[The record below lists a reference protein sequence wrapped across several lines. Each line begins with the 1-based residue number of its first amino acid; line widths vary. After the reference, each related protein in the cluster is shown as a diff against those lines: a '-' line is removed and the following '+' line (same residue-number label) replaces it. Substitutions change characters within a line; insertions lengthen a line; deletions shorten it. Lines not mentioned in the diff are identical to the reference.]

1 RRRLSEPRIAGKAP
15 AVWFSSQRLT
25 SVGDSFLLMYT
36 CGLFHTYCQAENSCQ
51 KNATNPGFYVLT
63 SVLGQKLAKLGVG
76 GRTWPR
82 VCARDR
88 RRTGRRAVPAA
99 VCIGIGSTEALKNH
113 RSVVGRRDLQFARY

>member
-1 RRRLSEPRIAGKAP
+1 MPEPLPNIGLLICRLGESAEIEIGSDAMTRETWLNKKGLPLGSEKDGALGNRRRNQVDR
-15 AVWFSSQRLT
+15 
-25 SVGDSFLLMYT
+25 
-36 CGLFHTYCQAENSCQ
+36 
-51 KNATNPGFYVLT
+51 
-63 SVLGQKLAKLGVG
+63 LAKLGVG